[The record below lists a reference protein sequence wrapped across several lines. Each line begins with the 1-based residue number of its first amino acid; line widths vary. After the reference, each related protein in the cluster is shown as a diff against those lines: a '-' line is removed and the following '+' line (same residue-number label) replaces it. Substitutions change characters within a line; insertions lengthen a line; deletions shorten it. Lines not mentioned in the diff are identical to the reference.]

1 LRLVEVG
8 EEALLGELDARFERV
23 SRGVQRGKLG
33 AGGAG
38 LGEAVHARARCKA
51 RSGEGRAA
59 ARTFF
64 LFVCLSTVPDPA
76 RRSGRPAPRLTG
88 RMSGL
93 PCTKRAVIETT
104 MKIPRHA
111 FREYD
116 IRGVADVDLSDE
128 LARALGRT
136 FAFVLRRDLGPDAP
150 LRVAVG
156 RDGRL
161 SSDRLFAALTRGLRD
176 GGASVV
182 SVGVGPTPL
191 LYFAA
196 HHLGTDG
203 AMMITASHNPA
214 PDNGFKLMRGK
225 ASFFGADIQ
234 ALADLLEQDAASTE
248 LTGDARGGFEEVDLA
263 AEYIESVKRS
273 SRVEH
278 TNVKFIVDGGNG
290 SAGPLGVATLQAL
303 GFAPEAL
310 YCDIDGRF
318 PNHHPDPTVPA
329 NLVVLRERV
338 LASGALLGVAW
349 DGDGDRLGAVDEQGD
364 MVFGD
369 QLLILFARALLR
381 EHPGAMIIG
390 EVKCS
395 ETLYADIAAHGGRPL
410 VWKTGHSLI
419 KTKMKQEKALLA
431 GEMSGH
437 MFFADRWPGFDDA
450 TYATVRLLE
459 IIAHEGKGL
468 RELLADVPKTFS
480 TPELRVDCPDAI
492 KFDVVRRVLA
502 HYRPT
507 HRVLDIDGVRVD
519 FGDGAWGLCRASN
532 TGPVLVLRFEA
543 RSEARRDEIRADVEQ
558 AVSDAVRRSL
568 RGGADITPI
577 PGIRS

>member
-1 LRLVEVG
+1 
-8 EEALLGELDARFERV
+8 
-23 SRGVQRGKLG
+23 
-33 AGGAG
+33 
-38 LGEAVHARARCKA
+38 
-51 RSGEGRAA
+51 
-59 ARTFF
+59 
-64 LFVCLSTVPDPA
+64 
-76 RRSGRPAPRLTG
+76 
-88 RMSGL
+88 MN
-93 PCTKRAVIETT
+93 
-104 MKIPRHA
+104 IPRHA

-116 IRGVADVDLSDE
+116 IRGVADVDLSDH

-136 FAFVLRRDLGPDAP
+136 FAFVLRRDAVPAP
-150 LRVAVG
+150 APGTKLRVAVG

-161 SSDRLFAALTRGLRD
+161 SSERLFAALTRGLRD
-176 GGASVV
+176 GGVDVV
-182 SVGVGPTPL
+182 SVGIGPTPL

-214 PDNGFKLMRGK
+214 PDNGFKMMRGK

-234 ALADLLEQDAASTE
+234 TLADLLEQDIASKE
-248 LTGDARGGFEEVDLA
+248 FTGDDRGSIEAIDLSA
-263 AEYIESVKRS
+263 AYIESVKQS
-273 SRVEH
+273 SRVDH
-278 TNVKFIVDGGNG
+278 TSVKFIVDGGNG
-290 SAGPLGVATLQAL
+290 SAGPLGIATLRAL
-303 GFAPEAL
+303 GFDPEAL
-310 YCDIDGRF
+310 YCDIDGTF

-329 NLVVLRERV
+329 NLVKLRERV
-338 LASGALLGVAW
+338 LASGALLGIAW
-349 DGDGDRLGAVDEQGD
+349 DGDGDRLGAVDDKGD

-395 ETLYADIAAHGGRPL
+395 ETLYADIVAHGGRPL

-468 RELLADVPKTFS
+468 RELLSDVPKTFN
-480 TPELRVDCPDAI
+480 TPEIRVDCPDAI
-492 KFDVVRRVLA
+492 KFEVVRRVLA
-502 HYRPT
+502 QYRPT

-543 RSEARRDEIRADVEQ
+543 RTEARRDEVRRDVEQ
-558 AVSDAVRRSL
+558 AVADAVRRSL

-577 PGIRS
+577 PGVRS

>member
-1 LRLVEVG
+1 M
-8 EEALLGELDARFERV
+8 AARGPARCP
-23 SRGVQRGKLG
+23 
-33 AGGAG
+33 
-38 LGEAVHARARCKA
+38 ARAARRA
-51 RSGEGRAA
+51 RSA
-59 ARTFF
+59 
-64 LFVCLSTVPDPA
+64 LFEIS
-76 RRSGRPAPRLTG
+76 
-88 RMSGL
+88 MN
-93 PCTKRAVIETT
+93 
-104 MKIPRHA
+104 IPRHA

-136 FAFVLRRDLGPDAP
+136 FAFVLRRDAVAATSAR

-161 SSDRLFAALTRGLRD
+161 SSERLFAALTRGLRD
-176 GGASVV
+176 GGVDV
-182 SVGVGPTPL
+182 ISVGIGPTPL

-234 ALADLLEQDAASTE
+234 MLADLLERDAASKE
-248 LTGDARGGFEEVDLA
+248 LTGAERGGFEEMDLSA
-263 AEYIESVKRS
+263 AYIESVKRS
-273 SRVEH
+273 SRLDH
-278 TNVKFIVDGGNG
+278 TRVKFVVDGGNG
-290 SAGPLGVATLQAL
+290 SAGPLGVATLRAL
-303 GFAPEAL
+303 GFEPEAL
-310 YCDIDGRF
+310 FCDIDGRF

-338 LASGALLGVAW
+338 LASGALLGIAW
-349 DGDGDRLGAVDEQGD
+349 DGDGDRLGAVDDKGD

-395 ETLYADIAAHGGRPL
+395 ETLYADIALRGGRPL

-419 KTKMKQEKALLA
+419 KTKMKQENALLA

-468 RELLADVPKTFS
+468 RELLADVPKTFN
-480 TPELRVDCPDAI
+480 TPEIRVDCPDAI
-492 KFDVVRRVLA
+492 KFEVVRRVLA

-507 HRVLDIDGVRVD
+507 HRVLDIDGARVE
-519 FGDGAWGLCRASN
+519 FGDSAWGLCRASN

-543 RSEARRDEIRADVEQ
+543 RTEARRDEIRRDMEE
-558 AVSDAVRRSL
+558 AVADAVRRSS
-568 RGGADITPI
+568 RGSAEGTPI
-577 PGIRS
+577 PGYPS